1 MQVNK
6 ADIVFGIALILGAGI
21 LCWES
26 IRIAVRFA
34 GRFTPFY
41 YTPGFVPLL
50 LSATLIVLGLVLIV
64 TKRAGFAGSWLPGG
78 TVRDLLGARGLWAA
92 LLIGAYVLL
101 LPRVHFVAA
110 TAAFLFLSTMLFHR
124 RHLLLSALVTIV
136 ATLGAYLVF
145 ARIFIISL
153 P

>member
-1 MQVNK
+1 MQVHK
-6 ADIVFGIALILGAGI
+6 ADIVFGFALIGAAGF
-21 LCWES
+21 LFWES
-26 IRIAVRFA
+26 VKIAVRFA

-50 LSATLIVLGLVLIV
+50 LSATLIVLGVVLIV
-64 TKRAGFAGSWLPGG
+64 TQRAGFKGSWTPAA
-78 TVRDLLGARGLWAA
+78 TVGDVLRSRGLWAS

-101 LPRVHFVAA
+101 LPRLHFVAA
-110 TAAFLFLSTMLFHR
+110 TAAFLFLSTMVFHR
-124 RHLLLSALVTIV
+124 RHVLLSAAVMLV

-145 ARIFIISL
+145 ARVFIISL